1 MTEDNKFTKDHHSKK
16 ILLLLND
23 KVKALTAD
31 AVKIQLHTERIEQSC
46 RRPGTIGEAHRN
58 LLLAKINDLKKLANL
73 HNSAAKHLLSVADKL
88 VNGAPVDRI
97 ADKIRIYNIFFDDQL
112 KSGGKEICDV
122 LSILMKELSKS
133 LHGPHS

>member
-1 MTEDNKFTKDHHSKK
+1 MTEENKVTKDRNSKK

-23 KVKALTAD
+23 KAKALTTD
-31 AVKIQLHTERIEQSC
+31 AVKIQIHIERIRQAC
-46 RRPGTIGEAHRN
+46 RRPGTVGEAYRN
-58 LLLAKINDLKKLANL
+58 LLLAKTNDLKKLANL

-97 ADKIRIYNIFFDDQL
+97 AEKIRIYNIFLDDQL

-122 LSILMKELSKS
+122 LSILMKGLSKS
-133 LHGPHS
+133 LHGGHS